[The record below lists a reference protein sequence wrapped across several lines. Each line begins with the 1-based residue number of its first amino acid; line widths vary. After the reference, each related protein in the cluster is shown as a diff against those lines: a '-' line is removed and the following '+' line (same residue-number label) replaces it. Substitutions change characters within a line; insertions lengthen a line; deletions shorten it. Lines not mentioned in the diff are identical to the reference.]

1 MTTPVTICDD
11 SSFARKQI
19 AQALPEH
26 WDIKVTF
33 ASNGIE
39 GLEAVRQN
47 QAEVLFLDL
56 TMPEMDGFEV
66 LYHIFTEQLNSVV
79 IVVSGDIQPAARER
93 VMSLGAIAFIKKPFD
108 VEEITQ
114 ILEQFG
120 LLTEQIEGSNQ
131 VMDAIQSP
139 QIPLQNVYQEIVN
152 IAMGRAADLLA
163 RHMDAFIVL
172 PVPSVNTIQISE
184 LKMALQAIVNDTKI
198 TSVFQGFIGKNI
210 AGEALLI
217 FNDSSFTDIAKL
229 LKYEGDIDSKVESE
243 LMMDIASILIGTFLN
258 AFAEQLDIHF
268 SQGHPKILQDSHIAD
283 LVRPEFI
290 KWDQTLSI
298 EIAYRIEDY
307 NVNCDLLLLFTED
320 SIEELNSR
328 VAYYAS

>member
-19 AQALPEH
+19 ARALPEH

-268 SQGHPKILQDSHIAD
+268 SQGHPKILQDAHIAD

-298 EIAYRIEDY
+298 EIDYRIEDY